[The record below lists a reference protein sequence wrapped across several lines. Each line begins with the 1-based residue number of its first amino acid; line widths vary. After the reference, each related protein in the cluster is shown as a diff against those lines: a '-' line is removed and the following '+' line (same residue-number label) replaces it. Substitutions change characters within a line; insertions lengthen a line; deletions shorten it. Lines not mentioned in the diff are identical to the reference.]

1 MSEKKS
7 IDAAAAF
14 AFISEKNPIFRHASR
29 ECFVRNAGNVIEEI
43 IYSPGETIASPADIA
58 EEPCIGTVLSGN
70 AAV

>member
-7 IDAAAAF
+7 IDAVAAF

-43 IYSPGETIASPADIA
+43 I
-58 EEPCIGTVLSGN
+58 
-70 AAV
+70 